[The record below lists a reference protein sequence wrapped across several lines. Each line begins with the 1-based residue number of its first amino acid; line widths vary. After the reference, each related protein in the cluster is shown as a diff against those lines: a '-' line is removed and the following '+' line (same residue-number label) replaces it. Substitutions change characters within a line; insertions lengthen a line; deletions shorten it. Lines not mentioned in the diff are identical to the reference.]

1 MGPVCRRWPAGS
13 KKVLK
18 IDIGVSNCPHKNTG
32 PVFPRCRRKGSP
44 MLNVTSPSAVS
55 WPAPASVAVAPV
67 HPVASVPS
75 VQTGGQDGK
84 TQMGF
89 GRDDRAAPQ
98 RAAAGRSTVDE
109 RGAPVEGAG
118 TPASGT
124 PAPHD
129 MVAHRQARQEA
140 ARAAENK
147 QAGDK
152 KAVEHLQNVL
162 SRMWEASAAVVD
174 RALGIE
180 PAASSEVPGTQSDT
194 APDLSSVAAS
204 TIPRKPVVAERQPK
218 PALEPLPW
226 PVMPESSEVEIDVVG
241 DGIVP
246 GEDTAAEV
254 VAYDEYGHGSAA
266 PVEAG
271 AIISE
276 RV

>member
-1 MGPVCRRWPAGS
+1 
-13 KKVLK
+13 
-18 IDIGVSNCPHKNTG
+18 
-32 PVFPRCRRKGSP
+32 
-44 MLNVTSPSAVS
+44 MLNVTSPSAVT

-67 HPVASVPS
+67 HPVAAVPA

-98 RAAAGRSTVDE
+98 RAAAGRSAVDE
-109 RGAPVEGAG
+109 RGSPVESSGSTSPG
-118 TPASGT
+118 TPA
-124 PAPHD
+124 AHD
-129 MVAHRQARQEA
+129 VASQRQARQEA
-140 ARAAENK
+140 AQAVEQK
-147 QAGDK
+147 QAKDK

-194 APDLSSVAAS
+194 APDLSAVAAS
-204 TIPRKPVVAERQPK
+204 TIPRKPVVAERQPR

-226 PVMPESSEVEIDVVG
+226 PVMPESGEVEIDVVG
-241 DGIVP
+241 DGVVV
-246 GEDTAAEV
+246 GEEMAAEV
-254 VAYDEYGHGSAA
+254 VAYDEHGHGSAA

-271 AIISE
+271 TIISE